1 MIFCAVD
8 DRLAPDAK
16 PLTIED
22 LDMRKNHALHTISFL
37 VIVLIAMFS
46 GTSIAQTAVQD
57 PSLSEPVTQSGSQPA
72 GSQPAGSQ
80 PAGSQPVAAP
90 ISASADADTSA
101 PASKPLPTR
110 VGAPQGTQAGAKS
123 RKVASGTIRMDC
135 PSGTDKY
142 CDGNNC
148 GCWTQ
153 NN

>member
-1 MIFCAVD
+1 MIFCAAD

-22 LDMRKNHALHTISFL
+22 LDMRKNHTLHTVSFL
-37 VIVLIAMFS
+37 VVVLMAMFS
-46 GTSIAQTAVQD
+46 GTSIAQTTVQD
-57 PSLSEPVTQSGSQPA
+57 RSLSEPVTQSGSQPA
-72 GSQPAGSQ
+72 GSQPV
-80 PAGSQPVAAP
+80 PAPVSAP
-90 ISASADADTSA
+90 ASADASA
-101 PASKPLPTR
+101 PASKSLPTR
-110 VGAPQGTQAGAKS
+110 AGAPQGTQAGAKP

>member
-1 MIFCAVD
+1 
-8 DRLAPDAK
+8 
-16 PLTIED
+16 
-22 LDMRKNHALHTISFL
+22 MRKNHALHTISFF

-57 PSLSEPVTQSGSQPA
+57 PSLSEPVSRPVPQSVSQ
-72 GSQPAGSQ
+72 S
-80 PAGSQPVAAP
+80 V
-90 ISASADADTSA
+90 SA
-101 PASKPLPTR
+101 PAEASSPAAKPLPTR
-110 VGAPQGTQAGAKS
+110 VGTPQGAQTGAKS
-123 RKVASGTIRMDC
+123 RKVASGTIKMDC